1 MTEKLLQRE
10 AQLIAEM
17 ETLAGVIEAEG
28 RLWTAEERERWD
40 NHREEIGRIRA
51 DIERMRGIDLRRRP
65 AADPVGRIPESRD
78 VSPRSDR
85 DLLSSDEYADVF
97 RRWMRGEEHMDRELR
112 ALGATTGSSGGYTV
126 PTVVYGQIWDAV
138 RKLSPVVNL
147 VRRLQSDAWKLNI
160 PTMTALGGFAY
171 VTEGN
176 APSANDPTIGQLAL
190 DTFTAQWTIG
200 IDHNLEASAVDV
212 DAWIAGLL
220 AEGLAQF
227 LETAVIQGAGSTS
240 AIQGIMVGG
249 TVAETTASATAITR
263 AELEKV
269 YWAMPES
276 YLEQAVWTMAGSTAA
291 KIAAIANS
299 VTGDY
304 LWAPSMTDGYA
315 WKINGRPVYL
325 SGGAPAFGANKVV
338 AAFFVPGS
346 YVLKDGGLQI
356 AMSEHANFEKRQN
369 TYRAVWTG
377 DGDLLAATHSQN
389 LKTHA

>member
-1 MTEKLLQRE
+1 MKENLLQRE

-17 ETLAGVIEAEG
+17 ESLTNVLETEQ

-40 NHREEIGRIRA
+40 ACTAEVEQIRG
-51 DIERMRGIDLRRRP
+51 DIERLNAVEHRRRP
-65 AADPVGRIPESRD
+65 ADDPVGRIPEAREVQPRRD
-78 VSPRSDR
+78 AELIASED
-85 DLLSSDEYADVF
+85 YADVF
-97 RRWMRGEEHMDRELR
+97 RRWIRGEEHMDRELR

-126 PTVVYGQIWDAV
+126 PTLVYGQIWDAV

-147 VRRLQSDAWKLNI
+147 VRRLPSTAWKLNL

-171 VTEGN
+171 VSEGS
-176 APSANDPTIGQLAL
+176 APAANDPTIGQLAL
-190 DTFTAQWTIG
+190 ETFTAQWDVCV
-200 IDHNLEASAVDV
+200 DHNLEAASVDI
-212 DAWIAGLL
+212 DAWLAGLL

-227 LETAVIQGAGSTS
+227 LENAVIQGAGSTS
-240 AIQGIMVGG
+240 GLQGLFVGG
-249 TVAETTASATAITR
+249 TVAETTSSATAITR

-269 YWAMPES
+269 YWAMPEA

-304 LWAPSMTDGYA
+304 LWAPSLVDGYA

-325 SGGAPAFGANKVV
+325 SGGAPAFAANKVV
-338 AAFFVPGS
+338 AGFFVPSS

-356 AMSEHANFEKRQN
+356 AMSEHANFSKRQN